1 MSCFRVSFW
10 EGDFIM
16 AKKADTL
23 TVETPVQE
31 TVADEPRVRVYLPL
45 LESEGAGVHIDQ
57 YEHVTVNGE
66 TTLVRRGEYVDV
78 TVPVFIQLKN
88 KFPHL

>member
-1 MSCFRVSFW
+1 MS
-10 EGDFIM
+10 
-16 AKKADTL
+16 KKVDTL

-45 LESEGAGVHIDQ
+45 LESEGAGVNIDQ

>member
-1 MSCFRVSFW
+1 
-10 EGDFIM
+10 M
-16 AKKADTL
+16 AKKVDTL

-31 TVADEPRVRVYLPL
+31 TVTDEPRVRVYLPL

>member
-1 MSCFRVSFW
+1 
-10 EGDFIM
+10 M
-16 AKKADTL
+16 AKKVDTL

-88 KFPHL
+88 KSPHL

>member
-1 MSCFRVSFW
+1 
-10 EGDFIM
+10 M

-23 TVETPVQE
+23 TVETPVRE

>member
-1 MSCFRVSFW
+1 
-10 EGDFIM
+10 M
-16 AKKADTL
+16 AKKVDTL

-31 TVADEPRVRVYLPL
+31 TVVDEPRVRVYLPL

-57 YEHVTVNGE
+57 YEHVTINGE

>member
-1 MSCFRVSFW
+1 
-10 EGDFIM
+10 M
-16 AKKADTL
+16 AKKVDTL
-23 TVETPVQE
+23 TVETPGQE
-31 TVADEPRVRVYLPL
+31 TVTDEPRVRVYLPL

-57 YEHVTVNGE
+57 YEHVTINGE

>member
-1 MSCFRVSFW
+1 
-10 EGDFIM
+10 M
-16 AKKADTL
+16 AKKVDTL

-78 TVPVFIQLKN
+78 TVPVFIQLKD

>member
-1 MSCFRVSFW
+1 MS
-10 EGDFIM
+10 
-16 AKKADTL
+16 KKVDTM

-31 TVADEPRVRVYLPL
+31 NVADEPRVRVYLPL

-57 YEHVTVNGE
+57 YEHGTVNGE

>member
-1 MSCFRVSFW
+1 
-10 EGDFIM
+10 M
-16 AKKADTL
+16 AKKVDTL

-31 TVADEPRVRVYLPL
+31 TVADEPRVRVYLPM

>member
-1 MSCFRVSFW
+1 
-10 EGDFIM
+10 M
-16 AKKADTL
+16 AKKVDTL

-31 TVADEPRVRVYLPL
+31 TVADDPRVRVYLPL

>member
-1 MSCFRVSFW
+1 
-10 EGDFIM
+10 M

-31 TVADEPRVRVYLPL
+31 TVAEEPRVRVYLPL

>member
-1 MSCFRVSFW
+1 MP
-10 EGDFIM
+10 
-16 AKKADTL
+16 KKVDTL

>member
-1 MSCFRVSFW
+1 
-10 EGDFIM
+10 M
-16 AKKADTL
+16 AKKVDTL

-31 TVADEPRVRVYLPL
+31 IVADEPRVRVYLPL

>member
-1 MSCFRVSFW
+1 
-10 EGDFIM
+10 M
-16 AKKADTL
+16 ANKVDTL

>member
-1 MSCFRVSFW
+1 MS
-10 EGDFIM
+10 
-16 AKKADTL
+16 KKTDTL

-57 YEHVTVNGE
+57 YEHVTVNGK

>member
-1 MSCFRVSFW
+1 MP
-10 EGDFIM
+10 
-16 AKKADTL
+16 KKAIDTL

-45 LESEGAGVHIDQ
+45 LESEGAGVHVDQ

>member
-1 MSCFRVSFW
+1 
-10 EGDFIM
+10 M
-16 AKKADTL
+16 AKKVDTL

-78 TVPVFIQLKN
+78 TDPVFIQLKN

>member
-1 MSCFRVSFW
+1 
-10 EGDFIM
+10 M
-16 AKKADTL
+16 AKKTDTL

>member
-1 MSCFRVSFW
+1 
-10 EGDFIM
+10 M
-16 AKKADTL
+16 AKKVDTL

-45 LESEGAGVHIDQ
+45 LESEGSGVHIDQ
-57 YEHVTVNGE
+57 YEHVTINGE

>member
-1 MSCFRVSFW
+1 
-10 EGDFIM
+10 M
-16 AKKADTL
+16 AKKVDTL

-78 TVPVFIQLKN
+78 TVPVFSQLKN

>member
-1 MSCFRVSFW
+1 
-10 EGDFIM
+10 M

-31 TVADEPRVRVYLPL
+31 TVAGEPRVRVYLPL

>member
-1 MSCFRVSFW
+1 
-10 EGDFIM
+10 M
-16 AKKADTL
+16 AKKVDTL

-31 TVADEPRVRVYLPL
+31 TVTDEPRVRVYLPL

-57 YEHVTVNGE
+57 YEHVTINGE

-88 KFPHL
+88 KVPHL

>member
-1 MSCFRVSFW
+1 MT
-10 EGDFIM
+10 
-16 AKKADTL
+16 KKVDTM

>member
-1 MSCFRVSFW
+1 
-10 EGDFIM
+10 M
-16 AKKADTL
+16 AKKVDTL
-23 TVETPVQE
+23 PVETPVQE

>member
-1 MSCFRVSFW
+1 
-10 EGDFIM
+10 M
-16 AKKADTL
+16 AKKIDTL

>member
-1 MSCFRVSFW
+1 
-10 EGDFIM
+10 M
-16 AKKADTL
+16 AKKVDTL

-45 LESEGAGVHIDQ
+45 LESEGAGVRVDQ

>member
-1 MSCFRVSFW
+1 
-10 EGDFIM
+10 M
-16 AKKADTL
+16 AKKVDTL

-31 TVADEPRVRVYLPL
+31 TVTDEPRVRVYLPL

-57 YEHVTVNGE
+57 YEHVTINGE

>member
-1 MSCFRVSFW
+1 MT
-10 EGDFIM
+10 
-16 AKKADTL
+16 KKVDTL

-31 TVADEPRVRVYLPL
+31 TVADEPSVRVYLPL

>member
-1 MSCFRVSFW
+1 
-10 EGDFIM
+10 M
-16 AKKADTL
+16 AKKVDTL
-23 TVETPVQE
+23 TVETPVHE